1 MIMVYFYTKPL
12 KIRFCTSLLRLSLKL
27 PMACLLRISTM
38 TDYFTILPEE
48 LEIVTKHPDM
58 ESDDIIGLA

>member
-1 MIMVYFYTKPL
+1 MEV
-12 KIRFCTSLLRLSLKL
+12 KL